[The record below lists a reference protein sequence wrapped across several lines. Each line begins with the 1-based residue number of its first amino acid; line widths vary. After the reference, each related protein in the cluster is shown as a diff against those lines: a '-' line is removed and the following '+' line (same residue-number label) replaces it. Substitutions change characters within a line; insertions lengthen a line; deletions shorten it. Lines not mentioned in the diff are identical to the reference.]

1 MMRKDVFF
9 EGSKTRGEALESQAK
24 LFTAFILAVPA
35 KMRNDWSI
43 DLHANREIV
52 RNCVRRKAV
61 RVSARSNSRPSDI
74 HA

>member
-1 MMRKDVFF
+1 MMRENVFF
-9 EGSKTRGEALESQAK
+9 QGCKTREKALESQAK

-35 KMRNDWSI
+35 IMGNDWPI
-43 DLHANREIV
+43 DLHTNGKIV